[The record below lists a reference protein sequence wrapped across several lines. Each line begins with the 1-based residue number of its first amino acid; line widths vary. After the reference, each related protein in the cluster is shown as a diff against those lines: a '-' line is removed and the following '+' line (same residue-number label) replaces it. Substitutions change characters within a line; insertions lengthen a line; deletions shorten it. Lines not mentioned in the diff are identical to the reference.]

1 MLCNNCKREIENDS
15 EFCEYCGKKVEKES
29 EKLFCTSCGKQI
41 ECNSLFCKHC
51 GASVDNEKDDKYKK
65 MNHILKIII
74 IAMLVI
80 VSLLSIGRY
89 IKNNDTAS
97 DIPGAVD
104 GANTDAGDGVGVG
117 NADVDDGDND
127 GNNSVINNNKAKEVN
142 GIYYAI
148 VDEMLYLS
156 GEGSVDK
163 KTVDS
168 FSKKDFD
175 GVIFESGNIDI
186 PDDTFSGFSNI
197 KNIELRN
204 VVQKIGARA
213 FKGCGFDMIAIGKS
227 VTEIG
232 ENAFADC
239 AISMVYLNN
248 PVIRANLNQRTDFG
262 RLFEFASTI
271 AVFYS
276 SSQMPDDD
284 FTLDETGWGQYLKN
298 NEEYSKIQ
306 SLGASGQTLAKI
318 DYNLWAN
325 AVRPGFFH
333 FNYTTGLVPED
344 GITVV
349 GYDGETNTLS
359 FDERKTFT
367 FN

>member
-51 GASVDNEKDDKYKK
+51 GAPIDDEKDDKYKK
-65 MNHILKIII
+65 TNHILKIII
-74 IAMLVI
+74 IALLVL
-80 VSLLSIGRY
+80 VSLLAIGRY
-89 IKNNDTAS
+89 IRNKDTEPNIS
-97 DIPGAVD
+97 EVGGEVNTGADDVGDNGGDNGGDD
-104 GANTDAGDGVGVG
+104 GGDDVNDGVL
-117 NADVDDGDND
+117 NA
-127 GNNSVINNNKAKEVN
+127 NKAQEVN
-142 GIYYAI
+142 GIYYTI
-148 VDEMLYLS
+148 VDNALYLS
-156 GEGSVDK
+156 GEGSADK
-163 KTVDS
+163 KTIDS

-175 GVIFESGNIDI
+175 RVIFESGNIDI

-197 KNIELRN
+197 KGVELRN
-204 VVQKIGARA
+204 YVRKIGARA
-213 FKGCGFDMIAIGKS
+213 FKGCSFDMIAIGKS

-232 ENAFADC
+232 EDAFADC

-284 FTLDETGWGQYLKN
+284 FTLDESGWGQYLKN
-298 NEEYSKIQ
+298 NDKYSEIQ
-306 SLGASGQTLAKI
+306 SCASGVHSLAKRN
-318 DYNLWAN
+318 YNLWAN
-325 AVRPGFFH
+325 AARPGFFH

-344 GITVV
+344 GITIED
-349 GYDGETNTLS
+349 YNGETNT
-359 FDERKTFT
+359 FT
-367 FN
+367 YRE